1 MGQKTIL
8 DTIANYETTNSVR
21 FTEAQK
27 ATLLSVVM
35 NSETINNVGTQAL
48 SGNTLVAQ
56 SLSSLTTETERV
68 DAAVVALKSGKLT
81 PLGTNAGSE
90 MLTSAR
96 QDTVNAEKT
105 TSENLSIGT
114 NGFSA
119 NSRITTNN
127 IAALN
132 QGSINTPSYIIL
144 HRTVSSNLTS
154 PLSSARNTGVGA
166 HFYVGTDGTIV
177 QASSMNNRTSHLR
190 STGKGG
196 VFDRRAS
203 APHNN
208 NSIGIEVV
216 GNYNATTK
224 TWDPL
229 TAKQI
234 ESVAFLVNSLKTNY
248 NISQTN
254 VKNHED
260 VQPKTAGEGA
270 TVAQA
275 IAPYMQS
282 RLIKGSL
289 NEAINNEL
297 ANANKTP
304 SSSPQPKVGVR

>member
-27 ATLLSVVM
+27 ATLLNVVA

-48 SGNTLVAQ
+48 SGNNLVAQ
-56 SLSSLTTETERV
+56 SLSTLPTETERV
-68 DAAVVALKSGKLT
+68 DAAVAALKAGKLT
-81 PLGTNAGSE
+81 PVGANAINE
-90 MLTSAR
+90 TSTSTR
-96 QDTVNAEKT
+96 IDTVNAAKT

-119 NSRITTNN
+119 NSRITANN
-127 IAALN
+127 ISALN
-132 QGSINTPSYIIL
+132 QGTINTPSYVIL
-144 HRTVSSNLTS
+144 HRTVSSNITS
-154 PLSSARNTGVGA
+154 PLNSARNTGVGT
-166 HFYVGTDGTIV
+166 HFYVGTDGAIV

-196 VFDRRAS
+196 VFDKRAS

-229 TAKQI
+229 TPKQI
-234 ESVAFLVNSLKTNY
+234 ESVAFLVNSLKTTY

-254 VKNHED
+254 VRNHED

-270 TVAQA
+270 TVSQA
-275 IAPYMQS
+275 IAPYMQN

-289 NEAINNEL
+289 NEVINNAV
-297 ANANKTP
+297 ANTNKSPAT
-304 SSSPQPKVGVR
+304 SPQQRVGIR